1 MGVKHCLLYGT
12 DVHRAAVTAC
22 IESPCGDTRSLVLER
37 LHEDRLG
44 GRTSGVHTVAGCWI
58 SI

>member
-1 MGVKHCLLYGT
+1 MGVQHCVLYGT
-12 DVHRAAVTAC
+12 DLHRTAVTAC
-22 IESPCGDTRSLVLER
+22 IGGDTRSLVLER

-44 GRTSGVHTVAGCWI
+44 GRTSGVHTVAGCWS